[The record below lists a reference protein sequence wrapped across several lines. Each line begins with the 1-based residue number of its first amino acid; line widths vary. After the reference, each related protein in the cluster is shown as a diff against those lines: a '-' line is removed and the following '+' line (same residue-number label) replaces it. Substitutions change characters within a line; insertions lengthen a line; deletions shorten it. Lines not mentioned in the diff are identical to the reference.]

1 MKKAQMI
8 QMMSIDPNIQRTDDV
23 LLFLIEN
30 KDKVSF
36 YLSEGLRRYDSLQI
50 GVLRDKVSY
59 ERAQSVRVIYALN
72 VMRDILTHLGGF
84 SIEESEIEVDVLEKL
99 GYTVRA
105 YLN

>member
-1 MKKAQMI
+1 MKKSQML
-8 QMMSIDPNIQRTDDV
+8 QMMSIDPNVQRTDDV

-36 YLSEGLRRYDSLQI
+36 YLSEGLRRYDSLQV
-50 GVLRDKVSY
+50 GVMRDRVSY
-59 ERAQSVRVIYALN
+59 EKAQSVRLVYALN
-72 VMRDILTHLGGF
+72 VMRDILVHLGGF

-99 GYTVRA
+99 GYSVRA